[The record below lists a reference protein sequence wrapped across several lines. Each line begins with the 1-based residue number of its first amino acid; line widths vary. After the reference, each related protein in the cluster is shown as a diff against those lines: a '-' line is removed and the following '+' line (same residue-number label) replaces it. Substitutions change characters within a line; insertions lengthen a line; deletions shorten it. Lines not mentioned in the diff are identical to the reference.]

1 MIMIYDIYTFR
12 SLMKMVMIY
21 RWLTNCPTLIC
32 ILDFYSSQYKKQMK
46 KIQCQ
51 GRTFMGEGNFNEE
64 GDDDVDSVL

>member
-1 MIMIYDIYTFR
+1 
-12 SLMKMVMIY
+12 MIY

-46 KIQCQ
+46 KIKCQ

-64 GDDDVDSVL
+64 GDDDGDSVL